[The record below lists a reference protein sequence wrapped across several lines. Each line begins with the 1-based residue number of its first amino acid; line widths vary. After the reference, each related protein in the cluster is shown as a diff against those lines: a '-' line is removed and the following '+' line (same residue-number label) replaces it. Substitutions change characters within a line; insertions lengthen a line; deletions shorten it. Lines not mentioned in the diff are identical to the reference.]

1 MSSSFKIAEAK
12 RELTM
17 NARQI
22 ISLIVLG
29 AIWGSSFLFMRLSV
43 KDIGA
48 IPMIELR
55 LAIGAL
61 VLWPLMLMKH
71 PLSVTQGW
79 WGKMTMVGVFN
90 SGLPFTLLAFSLLVF
105 TAGVGSVLNATVP
118 MFTALIAF
126 LWLKERL
133 SRSRILGL
141 VVGFIGVMVLVSDKL
156 AVTGSHTGL
165 ALAAAL
171 LATLSYG
178 FSANYTKREVVG
190 VDPLVTTVM
199 SLTMGALVLLPL
211 AIIYWP
217 DHNPSL
223 MSWLSVL
230 ILGVICTGA
239 AYIIYFRL
247 ITEIGAPRT
256 VTVTFLVPLFGIV
269 WGIVFLGEELTWQF
283 VIGALVIITGTAL
296 STGVLKLSWLDRKAI
311 LK

>member
-1 MSSSFKIAEAK
+1 
-12 RELTM
+12 M
-17 NARQI
+17 NVRQI
-22 ISLIVLG
+22 MSLILLG
-29 AIWGSSFLFMRLSV
+29 AIWGSSFLFMRVAV

-48 IPMIELR
+48 VPMIELR
-55 LAIGAL
+55 LLIGAL
-61 VLWPLMLMKH
+61 VLWPLLLMKY
-71 PLSVTQGW
+71 PMKVTQGW

-90 SGLPFTLLAFSLLVF
+90 SALPFTLLAYSLLVF

-126 LWLKERL
+126 FWLKERL
-133 SRSRILGL
+133 TRARVLGL
-141 VVGFIGVMVLVSDKL
+141 VVGFIGVFVLVGDKL
-156 AVTGSHTGL
+156 AVTGSDTGW

-178 FSANYTKREVVG
+178 FSANYTKRNVVG
-190 VDPLVTTVM
+190 VDSLVTTVM

-211 AIIYWP
+211 TIIYWP

-223 MSWLSVL
+223 LSWLSVV
-230 ILGVICTGA
+230 ILGVVCTGL

-247 ITEIGAPRT
+247 IVEIGAART

-269 WGIVFLGEELTWQF
+269 WGIIFLGEELTWQF

-296 STGVLKLSWLDRKAI
+296 STGVLKLQWLEAKPT
-311 LK
+311 

>member
-1 MSSSFKIAEAK
+1 
-12 RELTM
+12 M
-17 NARQI
+17 NVRQI
-22 ISLIVLG
+22 MSLILLG

-43 KDIGA
+43 KDVGA

-61 VLWPLMLMKH
+61 VLWPLMLMRY
-71 PLSVTQGW
+71 PLSVTKGW
-79 WGKMTMVGVFN
+79 WGKMTLVGVFN

-141 VVGFIGVMVLVSDKL
+141 VVGFMGVLVLVGDKL
-156 AVTGSHTGL
+156 AVTGGSNTGL

-178 FSANYTKREVVG
+178 FSANYTKRNVIG

-211 AIIYWP
+211 AIMYWP
-217 DHNPSL
+217 DHNPHL
-223 MSWLSVL
+223 MSWLSVV
-230 ILGVICTGA
+230 ILGVICTGF

-269 WGIVFLGEELTWQF
+269 WGIIFLGEELTWQF

-296 STGVLKLSWLDRKAI
+296 STGVLKLQWLEAKPT
-311 LK
+311 